1 MTIKEFG
8 TVVLQLTMIDIFSI
22 KPCELQEV
30 NTVYFSATFN
40 KLACFDNFVC
50 LIGGWQEFRW
60 LFLKRCLLVSEPKQ
74 HSSIE

>member
-22 KPCELQEV
+22 KPCELQEI

-40 KLACFDNFVC
+40 KLACLC
-50 LIGGWQEFRW
+50 LIGGWQEFR
-60 LFLKRCLLVSEPKQ
+60 
-74 HSSIE
+74 